1 MLSERNQGGDTM
13 DMPHLNYTRRGSEMA
28 DLGLVSDTFSQVH
41 SCLVKAGQVHSE
53 YYIRLSSKVRIKSTK
68 TAYMYITQ
76 SKTTL

>member
-1 MLSERNQGGDTM
+1 MG
-13 DMPHLNYTRRGSEMA
+13 

-53 YYIRLSSKVRIKSTK
+53 YDSRLSSKVGMKSTI

-76 SKTTL
+76 QVKPQLCKSILQTVNFNK